1 MNVLILYSRF
11 GYCPARPK
19 RLVDGNQRGG
29 GIRSTLGEKQLRA
42 QRAAFRVE
50 HFEEIHQTTLEAL
63 ARQVSCSDAG
73 SGCKLQCL
81 SPRLGATVGNHR
93 ALCVLERAQ
102 HCALIAS

>member
-63 ARQVSCSDAG
+63 ARQVSGSDAG
-73 SGCKLQCL
+73 NGCKLQCV

-93 ALCVLERAQ
+93 APSVSSS
-102 HCALIAS
+102 ALNTAL